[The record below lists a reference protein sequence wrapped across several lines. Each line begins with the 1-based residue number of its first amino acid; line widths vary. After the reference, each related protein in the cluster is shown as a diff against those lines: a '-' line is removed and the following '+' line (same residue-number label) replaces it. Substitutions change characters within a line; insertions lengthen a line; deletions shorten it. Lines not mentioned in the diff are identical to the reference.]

1 MVRRHYALPSLNML
15 AVFEAAA
22 RHLSFKDAAREL
34 NVTPGAVSRQIKA
47 LETDLGDTLFE
58 RIHRG
63 VRLTDAG
70 DMLYATL
77 RDSFSQISASVRTIR
92 TKTRE
97 ASVTIGATTAFAS
110 LWLMPRLGDFWRSH
124 QEITVNHLISDDPR
138 ELNAAQVDLRIR
150 YGNGRWPGE
159 TAELLFE
166 DSIYPVCGPEFL
178 ERHNTDAIDE
188 LLDLPLLQLNTTDA
202 SWIDWPGWLDRLGIA
217 ARPRRARSFTNYVV
231 ALQAAQDNQGVAL
244 GWHRLVEPLISQGRL
259 ARFGALEIT
268 APDAFYVTWSAGR
281 ELAPAPVS
289 LKDWLTFQSTA
300 FFG

>member
-47 LETDLGDTLFE
+47 LETDLGDALFD
-58 RIHRG
+58 RVHRG
-63 VRLTDAG
+63 VCLTDAG

-77 RDSFSQISASVRTIR
+77 RESFTQISANVRAIR
-92 TKTRE
+92 TKDRE
-97 ASVTIGATTAFAS
+97 ASVTVGATTAFAS

-159 TAELLFE
+159 TADLLFE
-166 DSIYPVCGPEFL
+166 DSLYPVCGPEFL
-178 ERHNTDAIDE
+178 ERHNTDTIDK
-188 LLDLPLLQLNTTDA
+188 LLDLPLLQLDTTDI
-202 SWIDWPGWLDRLGIA
+202 SWIDWPGWLDRLGVV

-259 ARFGALEIT
+259 VRFGTAEIT

-281 ELAPAPVS
+281 DLPPAS
-289 LKDWLTFQSTA
+289 IALKDWLTFQSTA
-300 FFG
+300 FFS